1 MLIKNKQ
8 TKERNE
14 FLATI
19 FSQQNIM
26 ANWMNSTLHGEDRI
40 QMRGEILCDASTIE
54 KFIASC
60 SALRQECENLTN
72 EHYDYHVA
80 LLMMFMHEFVPLTIP
95 DFLARVQATVPQ
107 AAPQDIEMVLDIA
120 SRIGADEESYQT
132 ACRVSSSTLTPFQSV
147 TELLF
152 GRVEDVKSN
161 RFIV

>member
-1 MLIKNKQ
+1 
-8 TKERNE
+8 
-14 FLATI
+14 
-19 FSQQNIM
+19 M
-26 ANWMNSTLHGEDRI
+26 ANWMNSAIRYEDRI
-40 QMRGEILCDASTIE
+40 KMRDEILCDAPTIE

-60 SALRQECENLTN
+60 SALRQECENLKN

-80 LLMMFMHEFVPLTIP
+80 LLMLFMHEVVPLSIP

-107 AAPQDIEMVLDIA
+107 DIEMVLDLA

-132 ACRVSSSTLTPFQSV
+132 TCRVSSSTLTPFQSV